1 LVLVNA
7 LRFVAQWAD
16 PFKTADTGDR
26 EFTREDGSRVSVPMM
41 SGSPNGSAYLSGT
54 GWEAIRMSYHGAEL
68 AMTLVKTADAGAA
81 AHAEWLSAG
90 GLDHL
95 TTAEAGHG
103 ARIVLPRWTF
113 RSPSRLNDTLTR
125 LGIPDAFDD
134 TRADFSGITRAERLK
149 IAAVLHEAY
158 VAVDEVGTEAAAAT
172 AVVIALSMGSAGPPR
187 EVVFDRP
194 FLFVIHDTATNAPL
208 FVGRVADP
216 SAT

>member
-1 LVLVNA
+1 MNA